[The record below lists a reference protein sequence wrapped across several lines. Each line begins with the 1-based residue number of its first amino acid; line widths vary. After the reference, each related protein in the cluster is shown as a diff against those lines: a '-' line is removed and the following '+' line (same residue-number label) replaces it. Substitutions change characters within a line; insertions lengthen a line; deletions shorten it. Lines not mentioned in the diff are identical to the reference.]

1 MFLLPSLLLGVVF
14 AVLLGGRPS
23 RLAEVRFRLGWTVP
37 VALAIQL
44 VIFSRLGS
52 GLTTGTVEE
61 LHVASYVIL
70 LAFAAANLRLRALI
84 PVLLGLGANAA
95 AILANHGL
103 MPVSVSAAK
112 TVGLSAGV
120 HENVDIGHAHLA
132 FLGDVFAMPS
142 QFPMANVFSVGDI
155 LIGIGMI
162 LFIVLVSIEDDGEP
176 AIDPSR
182 LLEPLRV
189 PSYRV
194 LAAGKL
200 VSHAGDWITLSAL
213 VGWIYHSTGSTGEAS
228 LLLLARLA
236 PPVLGG
242 GIAALVVDRLPK
254 QRLLVWIELAR
265 GLTVGAA
272 LFGVV
277 SGSKLAVFA
286 ALAASGG
293 LAAIS
298 NACVPSL
305 LPSLLPA
312 DQLAS
317 ANAGLGIAKDGA
329 MAAGA
334 LGAAVILS
342 SLGIAPALML
352 DMGTFVVSIVLF
364 GLIRAPLRASS
375 EQRREGG
382 ARALRYVVGRRW
394 LLVLVFSFA
403 AATLATGLTNAT
415 LPRLLEDEL
424 HLGSG
429 GYGFGIAALATG
441 LALGQA
447 LVGFARVGA
456 TAGRWIGAGL
466 LVMASLF
473 GVLGLVAHAPTALLV
488 LGAIGFV
495 DGTTDVLFETVVQRE
510 ADPRHYGAVFGF
522 SYAFITMTMMSAVA
536 LAPLVNRIVAPG
548 TVILGGGALL
558 VVAGAIALLGMP
570 RTAAAAPLREVRP
583 GGVLQRGEDLSL
595 VACNGLGPLAENTA
609 ELLRGEGIS
618 VEVLELNGSR
628 LWNEEAVLAT
638 VRRTSK
644 VVLVHGA
651 EAGPKTQTAAL
662 VAVIA
667 DRAFADLDGPVKRV
681 SAEDD
686 LAAELRDLAEF

>member
-23 RLAEVRFRLGWTVP
+23 RLAHVSFRLAWTVP
-37 VALAIQL
+37 VALAIQI
-44 VIFSRLGS
+44 VIFSHLGD
-52 GLTTGTVEE
+52 GLEPRTVEE
-61 LHVASYVIL
+61 LHIASYVIL
-70 LAFAAANLRLRALI
+70 LGFAAANLRVRALV
-84 PVLLGLGANAA
+84 PVLLGLAANAV

-103 MPVSVSAAK
+103 MPVSPGAAR
-112 TVGLSAGV
+112 TVGISPGV
-120 HENVDIGHAHLA
+120 HDNVFVGDGRLG
-132 FLGDVFAMPS
+132 FLGDVFALPS
-142 QFPMANVFSVGDI
+142 EFPLANVFSVGDI
-155 LIGIGMI
+155 LIGIGMM
-162 LFIVLVSIEDDGEP
+162 LFVVLVSIQDGGEP
-176 AIDPSR
+176 AIEPSR
-182 LLEPLRV
+182 LMKPLRTS
-189 PSYRV
+189 SYRV

-200 VSHAGDWITLSAL
+200 VSHAGDWITLTAL
-213 VGWIYHSTGSTGEAS
+213 VGWVYDTTGSTGQAS

-265 GLTVGAA
+265 GLAVAAA
-272 LFGVV
+272 LYGVV
-277 SGSKLAVFA
+277 SGNRMTVLA

-312 DQLAS
+312 EQLAS

-334 LGAAVILS
+334 LGSALILS
-342 SLGIAPALML
+342 SIGVATALL
-352 DMGTFVVSIVLF
+352 VDVGTFAVSLVLF
-364 GLIRAPLRASS
+364 GLIRAPIARGVAR
-375 EQRREGG
+375 QRREAERGS
-382 ARALRYVVGRRW
+382 ALRYVVSRRW

-415 LPRLLEDEL
+415 LPRLLGDK
-424 HLGSG
+424 LGFGPS

-447 LVGFARVGA
+447 LVGFARVGE

-466 LVMASLF
+466 LVMAGLF
-473 GVLGLVAHAPTALLV
+473 GVLGLVDHGPTALLV

-510 ADPRHYGAVFGF
+510 ADPRRYGAVFGF
-522 SYAFITMTMMSAVA
+522 SYAFITMTMMGAVA
-536 LAPLVNRIVAPG
+536 LAPLVNGIVEPG
-548 TVILGGGALL
+548 VAILAAGVLL

-570 RTAAAAPLREVRP
+570 KTGARPRP
-583 GGVLQRGEDLSL
+583 GGILRPGLDLSV
-595 VACNGLGPLAENTA
+595 VAANGLGPLAETA
-609 ELLRGEGIS
+609 AAVLATEGVS
-618 VEVLELNGSR
+618 VEVLELNGNPT
-628 LWNEEAVLAT
+628 WNEDAVLAT
-638 VRRTSK
+638 VRKTSK
-644 VVLVHGA
+644 VVLVHGEVDGT
-651 EAGPKTQTAAL
+651 EAAGL

-667 DRAFADLDGPVKRV
+667 ERAFENLDGPVRRV
-681 SAEDD
+681 RAEAD
-686 LAAELRDLAEF
+686 LVAELRDLAAF

>member
-1 MFLLPSLLLGVVF
+1 MFLLPSLLLGLVF
-14 AVLLGGRPS
+14 AVVLGGKPS
-23 RLAEVRFRLGWTVP
+23 RLAHVSFRLAWTVP

-44 VIFSRLGS
+44 VIFSRLGDA
-52 GLTTGTVEE
+52 LEARTIEQ
-61 LHVASYVIL
+61 LHVTSYVVL
-70 LAFAAANLRLRALI
+70 LVFAAANLRVRALI
-84 PVLLGLGANAA
+84 PVLLGLAANAV

-103 MPVSVSAAK
+103 MPVSPGAAR
-112 TVGLSAGV
+112 TVGISPGV
-120 HENVDIGHAHLA
+120 HENVIVGEGRLG
-132 FLGDVFAMPS
+132 FLGDVFALPS
-142 QFPMANVFSVGDI
+142 EFPLANVFSVGDI
-155 LIGIGMI
+155 LIGIGMM
-162 LFIVLVSIEDDGEP
+162 LFVVLVSIQDGREP

-182 LLEPLRV
+182 LLEPLRT

-200 VSHAGDWITLSAL
+200 VSHAGDWITLTAL
-213 VGWIYHSTGSTGEAS
+213 VGWVYDTTGSTGQAS

-265 GLTVGAA
+265 GLAIAGA
-272 LFGVV
+272 LYGVV
-277 SGSKLAVFA
+277 SGDRTTVFA

-305 LPSLLPA
+305 LPSLLPQE
-312 DQLAS
+312 QLAS

-334 LGAAVILS
+334 LGSALILS
-342 SLGIAPALML
+342 SIGVAAALIV
-352 DMGTFVVSIVLF
+352 DVGTFAVALVLF
-364 GLIRAPLRASS
+364 GLIRAPLLRGRE
-375 EQRREGG
+375 EQKRRESSG
-382 ARALRYVVGRRW
+382 AGAFRYVVSRRW

-415 LPRLLEDEL
+415 LPRLLEDK
-424 HLGSG
+424 LGFGPG
-429 GYGFGIAALATG
+429 GYAFGIAALATG

-447 LVGFARVGA
+447 LVGFARVGE

-466 LVMASLF
+466 LVMAGLF
-473 GVLGLVAHAPTALLV
+473 SVLGLVDHAPTALLV

-522 SYAFITMTMMSAVA
+522 SYAFITMTMMGAVA
-536 LAPLVNRIVAPG
+536 LAPLVNSIVEPG
-548 TVILGGGALL
+548 VAILGAGALL
-558 VVAGAIALLGMP
+558 VGAGAIALLGMP
-570 RTAAAAPLREVRP
+570 TTAAALRP
-583 GGVLQRGEDLSL
+583 GGVLRDGADLSL
-595 VACNGLGPLAENTA
+595 VASNGLGPAAEAAATLLAS
-609 ELLRGEGIS
+609 EGVS
-618 VEVLELNGSR
+618 VEVLELNGNPT
-628 LWNEEAVLAT
+628 WNEEAVLAS
-638 VRRTSK
+638 VRKTSK
-644 VVLVHGA
+644 VVLVHSEESGM
-651 EAGPKTQTAAL
+651 EAVEL

-667 DRAFADLDGPVKRV
+667 DHAFEDLDGPVRRV
-681 SAEDD
+681 RADAD
-686 LAAELRDLAEF
+686 LAAELRDLAAF

>member
-1 MFLLPSLLLGVVF
+1 MFLLPSLLLGLVF
-14 AVLLGGRPS
+14 AVVLGGKPG
-23 RLAEVRFRLGWTVP
+23 RLAHVRFRLTWAVP
-37 VALAIQL
+37 LALAIQL
-44 VIFSRLGS
+44 VIFSRLGD
-52 GLTTGTVEE
+52 GLEPRTIEE
-61 LHVASYVIL
+61 LHIASYVVL
-70 LAFAAANLRLRALI
+70 LGFAAANLRVRALV
-84 PVLLGLGANAA
+84 PVLLGLVANAA

-103 MPVSVSAAK
+103 MPVSPGAAR
-112 TVGLSAGV
+112 TVGISPGV
-120 HENVDIGHAHLA
+120 HDNVFVGHGRLG

-142 QFPMANVFSVGDI
+142 EFPLANVFSVGDI
-155 LIGIGMI
+155 LIGIGMM
-162 LFIVLVSIEDDGEP
+162 LFVVFVSIQDGGEP

-182 LLEPLRV
+182 LLEPLRTS
-189 PSYRV
+189 SYRV

-200 VSHAGDWITLSAL
+200 VSHAGDWITLTAL
-213 VGWIYHSTGSTGEAS
+213 VGWVYDTTGSTGQAS

-265 GLTVGAA
+265 GLAVAAA
-272 LFGVV
+272 LYGVV
-277 SGSKLAVFA
+277 SGGRTTVFA

-305 LPSLLPA
+305 LPSLLPPE
-312 DQLAS
+312 QLAS

-334 LGAAVILS
+334 LGSALILS
-342 SLGIAPALML
+342 SIGVAAALVV
-352 DMGTFVVSIVLF
+352 DVGTFAVSLVLF
-364 GLIRAPLRASS
+364 GLIRAPLRRGRE
-375 EQRREGG
+375 EQRRESSRTGV
-382 ARALRYVVGRRW
+382 LRYVVSRRW

-415 LPRLLEDEL
+415 LPRLLEDK
-424 HLGSG
+424 LGLGPG

-447 LVGFARVGA
+447 LVGFARVGE

-466 LVMASLF
+466 LVMAGLF
-473 GVLGLVAHAPTALLV
+473 GVLGLVDHAPTALLV

-510 ADPRHYGAVFGF
+510 ADPRRYGAVFGF
-522 SYAFITMTMMSAVA
+522 SYAFITMTMMGAVA
-536 LAPLVNRIVAPG
+536 LAPLVNGLVEPGVA
-548 TVILGGGALL
+548 ILGAGALL

-570 RTAAAAPLREVRP
+570 TTAAAPRP
-583 GGVLQRGEDLSL
+583 GGVLRAGADLS
-595 VACNGLGPLAENTA
+595 VIASNGLGPLAETA
-609 ELLRGEGIS
+609 AAVLATEGVS
-618 VEVLELNGSR
+618 VEVLELNGNAT
-628 LWNEEAVLAT
+628 WNEDAVLAT
-638 VRRTSK
+638 VRKTSK
-644 VVLVHGA
+644 VVLVHGEQDGT
-651 EAGPKTQTAAL
+651 EATEL
-662 VAVIA
+662 VAAIV
-667 DRAFADLDGPVKRV
+667 DRAFEDLDGPVRRV
-681 SAEDD
+681 RADAD

>member
-1 MFLLPSLLLGVVF
+1 MFLLPSLLLGLVF

-23 RLAEVRFRLGWTVP
+23 RLVDVSFRLAWTVP
-37 VALAIQL
+37 VALAIQI
-44 VIFSRLGS
+44 VIFSRLGD
-52 GLTTGTVEE
+52 GLEPRTIEE

-70 LAFAAANLRLRALI
+70 LGFAAANLRVRALV
-84 PVLLGLGANAA
+84 PVLLGLAANAT

-103 MPVSVSAAK
+103 MPVSPGAAR
-112 TVGLSAGV
+112 TVGISPGV
-120 HENVDIGHAHLA
+120 HDNVFVGDGRLA
-132 FLGDVFAMPS
+132 FLGDVFALPS
-142 QFPMANVFSVGDI
+142 EFPLANVFSVGDI
-155 LIGIGMI
+155 LIGIGMM
-162 LFIVLVSIEDDGEP
+162 LFVVLVAIQDGGEP
-176 AIDPSR
+176 AIEPAR
-182 LLEPLRV
+182 LLEPLRTS
-189 PSYRV
+189 SYRV

-200 VSHAGDWITLSAL
+200 VSHAGDWITLTAL
-213 VGWIYHSTGSTGEAS
+213 VGWVYDTTGSTGQAS

-265 GLTVGAA
+265 GLAVAGA
-272 LFGVV
+272 LYGVV
-277 SGSKLAVFA
+277 SGDRTVVFA

-312 DQLAS
+312 EQLAS

-334 LGAAVILS
+334 LGSALILS
-342 SLGIAPALML
+342 AVGVSAALIV
-352 DMGTFVVSIVLF
+352 DVGTFAVSLVLF
-364 GLIRAPLRASS
+364 SLIRAPLARGA
-375 EQRREGG
+375 EKQRREASRGS
-382 ARALRYVVGRRW
+382 ALRYVVSRRW

-415 LPRLLEDEL
+415 LPRLLEDK
-424 HLGSG
+424 LGFGAG

-447 LVGFARVGA
+447 LVGFARVGE

-466 LVMASLF
+466 LVMAGLF
-473 GVLGLVAHAPTALLV
+473 GVLGLVDHGPTALLV

-495 DGTTDVLFETVVQRE
+495 DGTTDVMFETVVQRE
-510 ADPRHYGAVFGF
+510 ADPRRYGAVFGF
-522 SYAFITMTMMSAVA
+522 SYAFITMTMMGAVA
-536 LAPLVNRIVAPG
+536 LAPLVNGLVEPGVA
-548 TVILGGGALL
+548 ILGAGALL

-570 RTAAAAPLREVRP
+570 RTAAAPRP
-583 GGVLQRGEDLSL
+583 GGVLRDGADLSL
-595 VACNGLGPLAENTA
+595 IACNGLGPAAEAAAMLLAS
-609 ELLRGEGIS
+609 EGVS
-618 VEVLELNGSR
+618 VEVLELNGNPA
-628 LWNEEAVLAT
+628 WNEEAVLAT
-638 VRRTSK
+638 VRKTSK
-644 VVLVHGA
+644 VVLVHSEDSGTEAA
-651 EAGPKTQTAAL
+651 EL

-667 DRAFADLDGPVKRV
+667 DRAFEDLDGPIRRV
-681 SAEDD
+681 RADAD
-686 LAAELRDLAEF
+686 LPAELRDLAAF

>member
-1 MFLLPSLLLGVVF
+1 MFLLPSLLLGLVF

-23 RLAEVRFRLGWTVP
+23 RLAHVSFRLAWTVP
-37 VALAIQL
+37 VALAIQI
-44 VIFSRLGS
+44 VIFSRLGD
-52 GLTTGTVEE
+52 GLDSRTVER
-61 LHVASYVIL
+61 LHIASYVIL
-70 LAFAAANLRLRALI
+70 LGFAAANLRVRALI
-84 PVLLGLGANAA
+84 PVLLGLAANAT

-103 MPVSVSAAK
+103 MPVSPGAAR
-112 TVGLSAGV
+112 TVGITPGV
-120 HENVDIGHAHLA
+120 HDNVFVGPGRLA
-132 FLGDVFAMPS
+132 FLGDVFALPS
-142 QFPMANVFSVGDI
+142 EFPLANVFSVGDI
-155 LIGIGMI
+155 LIGIGMM
-162 LFIVLVSIEDDGEP
+162 LFVVLISIQDGGEP
-176 AIDPSR
+176 AIEPSR
-182 LLEPLRV
+182 LLEPLRTS
-189 PSYRV
+189 SYRV

-200 VSHAGDWITLSAL
+200 VSHAGDWITLTAL
-213 VGWIYHSTGSTGEAS
+213 VGWVYDTTGSTGQAS

-265 GLTVGAA
+265 GVAVAGA
-272 LFGVV
+272 LYGVV
-277 SGSKLAVFA
+277 SGDRTVVFA

-293 LAAIS
+293 FAAIS

-312 DQLAS
+312 EQLAS

-334 LGAAVILS
+334 LGSALILS
-342 SLGIAPALML
+342 SVGVASALVV
-352 DMGTFVVSIVLF
+352 DVGTFAVSLALF
-364 GLIRAPLRASS
+364 SLIRAPLARGA
-375 EQRREGG
+375 ERQRREAPRGS
-382 ARALRYVVGRRW
+382 ALRYVVSRRW

-415 LPRLLEDEL
+415 LPRLLEDK
-424 HLGSG
+424 LGFGAG

-466 LVMASLF
+466 LVMAGLF
-473 GVLGLVAHAPTALLV
+473 GVLGLVDHGPTALLV

-510 ADPRHYGAVFGF
+510 ADPRRYGAVFGF
-522 SYAFITMTMMSAVA
+522 SYAFITMTMMGAVA
-536 LAPLVNRIVAPG
+536 LAPLVNGLVQPGVA
-548 TVILGGGALL
+548 ILGAGGLL

-570 RTAAAAPLREVRP
+570 ATAEAHRP
-583 GGVLQRGEDLSL
+583 GGVLRDGADLSL
-595 VACNGLGPLAENTA
+595 VASNGLGPAAEAVAMLLAA
-609 ELLRGEGIS
+609 EGVS
-618 VEVLELNGSR
+618 VEVLELNGNPA
-628 LWNEEAVLAT
+628 WNEEAVLAT
-638 VRRTSK
+638 VRKTSK
-644 VVLVHGA
+644 VVLVHGEKHGTEAA
-651 EAGPKTQTAAL
+651 EL

-667 DRAFADLDGPVKRV
+667 ERAFEDLDGPVRRIR
-681 SAEDD
+681 ADAD
-686 LAAELRDLAEF
+686 LAAELRDLAAF

>member
-23 RLAEVRFRLGWTVP
+23 RLAHVSFRLAWTVP
-37 VALAIQL
+37 VALAIQI
-44 VIFSRLGS
+44 VIFSHLGD
-52 GLTTGTVEE
+52 GLEPRTVEE
-61 LHVASYVIL
+61 LHIASYVIL
-70 LAFAAANLRLRALI
+70 LGFAAANLRVRALV
-84 PVLLGLGANAA
+84 PVLLGLAANAV

-103 MPVSVSAAK
+103 MPVSPGAAR
-112 TVGLSAGV
+112 TVGISPGV
-120 HENVDIGHAHLA
+120 HDNVFVGDGRLG
-132 FLGDVFAMPS
+132 FLGDVFALPS
-142 QFPMANVFSVGDI
+142 EFPLANVFSVGDI
-155 LIGIGMI
+155 LIGIGMM
-162 LFIVLVSIEDDGEP
+162 LFVVLVSIQDGGEP
-176 AIDPSR
+176 AIEPSR
-182 LLEPLRV
+182 LMKPLRTS
-189 PSYRV
+189 SYRV

-200 VSHAGDWITLSAL
+200 VSHAGDWITLTAL
-213 VGWIYHSTGSTGEAS
+213 VGWVYDTTGSTGQAS

-265 GLTVGAA
+265 GLAVAAA
-272 LFGVV
+272 LYGVV
-277 SGSKLAVFA
+277 SGNRMTVLA

-312 DQLAS
+312 EQLAS

-334 LGAAVILS
+334 LGSALILS
-342 SLGIAPALML
+342 SIGVATALL
-352 DMGTFVVSIVLF
+352 VDVGTFAVSLVLF
-364 GLIRAPLRASS
+364 GLIRAPIARGVAR
-375 EQRREGG
+375 QRREAERGS
-382 ARALRYVVGRRW
+382 ALRYVVSRRW

-415 LPRLLEDEL
+415 LPRLLGDK
-424 HLGSG
+424 LGFGPS

-447 LVGFARVGA
+447 LVGFARVGE

-466 LVMASLF
+466 LVMAGLF
-473 GVLGLVAHAPTALLV
+473 GVLGLVDHGPTALLV

-510 ADPRHYGAVFGF
+510 ADPRRYGAVFGF
-522 SYAFITMTMMSAVA
+522 SYAFITMTMMGAVA
-536 LAPLVNRIVAPG
+536 LAPLVNGIVEPG
-548 TVILGGGALL
+548 VAILAAGVLL

-570 RTAAAAPLREVRP
+570 ETGARPRP
-583 GGVLQRGEDLSL
+583 GGILRPGLDLSV
-595 VACNGLGPLAENTA
+595 VAANGLGPLAETA
-609 ELLRGEGIS
+609 AAVLATEGVS
-618 VEVLELNGSR
+618 VEVLELNGNPT
-628 LWNEEAVLAT
+628 WNEDAVLAT
-638 VRRTSK
+638 VRKTSK
-644 VVLVHGA
+644 VVLVHGEVDGT
-651 EAGPKTQTAAL
+651 EAAGL

-667 DRAFADLDGPVKRV
+667 ERAFENLDGPVRRV
-681 SAEDD
+681 RAEAD
-686 LAAELRDLAEF
+686 LVAELRDLAAF

>member
-1 MFLLPSLLLGVVF
+1 MFLLPSLLLGLVF

-23 RLAEVRFRLGWTVP
+23 RLVDVSFRLAWTVP
-37 VALAIQL
+37 VALAIQI
-44 VIFSRLGS
+44 VIFSRLGD
-52 GLTTGTVEE
+52 GLEPRTIEE

-70 LAFAAANLRLRALI
+70 LGFAAANLRVRVLV
-84 PVLLGLGANAA
+84 PVLLGLAANAT

-103 MPVSVSAAK
+103 MPVSPGAAR
-112 TVGLSAGV
+112 TVGISPGV
-120 HENVDIGHAHLA
+120 HDNVFVGHGRLG
-132 FLGDVFAMPS
+132 FLGDVFALPS
-142 QFPMANVFSVGDI
+142 EFPLANVFSVGDI
-155 LIGIGMI
+155 LIGIGMM
-162 LFIVLVSIEDDGEP
+162 LFVVLVSIQDGGEP
-176 AIDPSR
+176 AIEPSR
-182 LLEPLRV
+182 LLEPLRTS
-189 PSYRV
+189 SYRV

-200 VSHAGDWITLSAL
+200 VSHAGDWITLTAL
-213 VGWIYHSTGSTGEAS
+213 VGWVYDTTGSTGQAS

-265 GLTVGAA
+265 GLAVAGA
-272 LFGVV
+272 LYGVV
-277 SGSKLAVFA
+277 SGDRTIVFA

-312 DQLAS
+312 EQLAS

-334 LGAAVILS
+334 LGSALILS
-342 SLGIAPALML
+342 AIGVSAALIV
-352 DMGTFVVSIVLF
+352 DVGTFAVSLVLF
-364 GLIRAPLRASS
+364 GLIRAPLARGA
-375 EQRREGG
+375 ERERREVSRGS
-382 ARALRYVVGRRW
+382 ALRYVVSRRW

-415 LPRLLEDEL
+415 LPRLLEDK
-424 HLGSG
+424 LGFGAG

-447 LVGFARVGA
+447 LVGFARVGE

-466 LVMASLF
+466 LVMAGLF
-473 GVLGLVAHAPTALLV
+473 GVLGLIDHGPTALLV

-495 DGTTDVLFETVVQRE
+495 DGTTDVMFETVVQRE
-510 ADPRHYGAVFGF
+510 ADPRRYGAVFGF
-522 SYAFITMTMMSAVA
+522 SYAFITMTMMGAVA
-536 LAPLVNRIVAPG
+536 LAPLVNGLVEPGVA
-548 TVILGGGALL
+548 ILGAGAVL

-570 RTAAAAPLREVRP
+570 RTAAAPRP
-583 GGVLQRGEDLSL
+583 GGVLRDGADLSL
-595 VACNGLGPLAENTA
+595 VACNGLGEAAEAAAKLLAS
-609 ELLRGEGIS
+609 EGVS
-618 VEVLELNGSR
+618 VEVLELNGNPT
-628 LWNEEAVLAT
+628 WNEEAVLAT
-638 VRRTSK
+638 VRKTSK
-644 VVLVHGA
+644 VVLVHGEDSGA
-651 EAGPKTQTAAL
+651 EAAEL

-667 DRAFADLDGPVKRV
+667 DRAFEDLDGPIRRIR
-681 SAEDD
+681 ADAD
-686 LAAELRDLAEF
+686 LAAELRDLAGF